1 MAKLAAGFNLV
12 DLFPESR
19 LVRAAQAAH
28 EKIHSIMDAMV
39 QDHLKAMEERREEVA
54 DGVVDDG
61 DGDGAERDEELLSIL
76 LRFQRDGGLGITLT
90 NGNHQRDSVCN

>member
-1 MAKLAAGFNLV
+1 
-12 DLFPESR
+12 
-19 LVRAAQAAH
+19 
-28 EKIHSIMDAMV
+28 
-39 QDHLKAMEERREEVA
+39 MEERREEVA